1 MNTFFQISITE
12 KTTSRVWV
20 IKVSKKLSH
29 TVTVEN
35 GGTYSIKVSTN
46 APNAAYS
53 EPVTYTAPPIY
64 PPFEV
69 KVLPEVNGSF
79 FVYWG
84 ELEVK
89 PNGPFS
95 YEVLVQEGTSLDEH
109 KAQKFTVDHPP
120 FIYTNDSASTY
131 TFAVRIKTEKG
142 YVSLLSD
149 SLSKVSQKQVVENSV
164 NVPAIVIPSL
174 LVLICLIAVITFLV
188 IRNRRLH
195 NSFVRFANSHYSSRS
210 GAATFDDNGLEE
222 EESPRIIGF
231 SDDEPLVVA

>member
-1 MNTFFQISITE
+1 M
-12 KTTSRVWV
+12 
-20 IKVSKKLSH
+20 
-29 TVTVEN
+29 
-35 GGTYSIKVSTN
+35 
-46 APNAAYS
+46 
-53 EPVTYTAPPIY
+53 
-64 PPFEV
+64 
-69 KVLPEVNGSF
+69 
-79 FVYWG
+79 
-84 ELEVK
+84 K

-210 GAATFDDNGLEE
+210 GAATFDEGLEE